1 LSAADWTTFNS
12 KAPGVTFTTN
22 YIPYGQGTTTLN
34 QSANLT
40 FDGTNLSVAG
50 AVNKVTITSP
60 ATGSTLT
67 IANNKTFTASNT
79 LTLAGTD
86 STTMTFPTTSATIAR
101 TDAAQTFTGIQTLGT
116 TASTGNYI
124 SVLGSDADNTY
135 LVFSGARKYPRLD
148 LADTVAGGSTFQ
160 FWNLGNQLRF
170 GTNTG
175 TAATASF
182 YIASGNAGAVTFN
195 GAFSAASNAV
205 GSVNAKAGGLTAVTT
220 VAGSLTLAT
229 GGVTIASQV
238 MASGSVWRVTAYG
251 TYAASSSANARTL
264 TMACYW
270 GTTAL
275 TSVTTGNVLALTAQ
289 TTPWRVELEITGS
302 SATAAW
308 CTAILSAQVTSAT
321 IPLNYI
327 STAAS
332 VTGLTT
338 TSTLDFRVG
347 QTGTAT
353 AGDTINV
360 HSVILERI
368 K

>member
-1 LSAADWTTFNS
+1 MSIDANGNSGFGIAPIANVRLASYDTNATVYTSTGATASPVGSLIAIGNLSNTNGGYVGISFGANQAAGTGSVTYIGNFSNTGSLTGTMVFGRRTGPATYAESMRISNTGGVSIGNTTD
-12 KAPGVTFTTN
+12 PG
-22 YIPYGQGTTTLN
+22 
-34 QSANLT
+34 A
-40 FDGTNLSVAG
+40 TNLSV
-50 AVNKVTITSP
+50 
-60 ATGSTLT
+60 TGSITGGAL
-67 IANNKTFTASNT
+67 F
-79 LTLAGTD
+79 
-86 STTMTFPTTSATIAR
+86 AT
-101 TDAAQTFTGIQTLGT
+101 
-116 TASTGNYI
+116 
-124 SVLGSDADNTY
+124 
-135 LVFSGARKYPRLD
+135 
-148 LADTVAGGSTFQ
+148 
-160 FWNLGNQLRF
+160 
-170 GTNTG
+170 
-175 TAATASF
+175 
-182 YIASGNAGAVTFN
+182 
-195 GAFSAASNAV
+195 SNAV
-205 GSVNAKAGGLTAVTT
+205 GSVNAKAGGLTAVTA

-275 TSVTTGNVLALTAQ
+275 TSVTTGNVLAVTAQ
-289 TTPWRVELEITGS
+289 TTPWRVELEISGS

-327 STAAS
+327 ATAAS
-332 VTGLTT
+332 VTALTT